1 MAQSTSSEHLT
12 WWHKRLERT
21 EMEET
26 QMKGWLV
33 FGLLLFVGLMLCIA
47 GIFYTRQDKQDIEA
61 VKIYRIV
68 TFICVLMVVAAIVYR
83 MLI

>member
-1 MAQSTSSEHLT
+1 
-12 WWHKRLERT
+12 
-21 EMEET
+21 
-26 QMKGWLV
+26 MKEWLV
-33 FGLLLFVGLMLCIA
+33 FGLLSLVGLMLCIA

-68 TFICVLMVVAAIVYR
+68 TFIGVLMVVVAIVYR